1 MPTPCRCASST
12 MGRFAHTSLR
22 RLRQCPNATR
32 DAALWSTMQ
41 PSLELS
47 PMAAKE
53 LNRCQP
59 VTGL

>member
-1 MPTPCRCASST
+1 MPTPCHCASST